1 MAWRKLEDTFHSDR
15 KIRKLANELDII
27 EPHAAG
33 HIATLWSWALL
44 HAPDGDLTKFDVDDI
59 EYGAKWNGAIGD
71 FVNACVLVRLI
82 DRTDGGGLLLHNW
95 LERGGS
101 YAESHRKRLERKAKK
116 QGDLS
121 GTVQDC
127 PGQSGT
133 VLDCP
138 EMSALEENRIEENR
152 SICDSAAG
160 AADHSSDALT
170 KPTKVERMR
179 DDIQDVWQH
188 YRGLHPGT
196 AKQLKSNRKEYQLVR
211 ARLEDFSAEQLKS
224 AINGYHKSAFHSG
237 DNPQGKRYLSLALI
251 MRDISHVQQG
261 IEMLAAKPSDNG
273 RPRALDPV
281 ESLGDTC
288 D

>member
-1 MAWRKLEDTFHSDR
+1 MAWLKLEDTFYDHP
-15 KIRKLANELDII
+15 KIRKLARQLAINRAQ
-27 EPHAAG
+27 AAG
-33 HIATLWSWALL
+33 HLALLWSWALR
-44 HAPDGDLTKFDVDDI
+44 HAPDGDLSDIDI
-59 EYGAKWNGAIGD
+59 EDIEDAAQWENDPGG
-71 FVNACVLVRLI
+71 FVAACKTCGLI
-82 DRTDGGGLLLHNW
+82 DETGDQIAIHNW
-95 LERGGS
+95 ISRGGS
-101 YAESHRKRLERKAKK
+101 FAENKRKQRNRDKRKAC
-116 QGDLS
+116 D
-121 GTVQDC
+121 GTV
-127 PGQSGT
+127 PGLSRDSDGT
-133 VLDCP
+133 VP
-138 EMSALEENRIEENR
+138 EMSRRRVEKSRVEYR
-152 SICDSAAG
+152 SGDSAAG
-160 AADHSSDALT
+160 AADDLPDALT